1 LQGIL
6 TRWQALPKGV
16 EGAEQALAELVF
28 ANETGDPYQLI
39 LTDMHMPKTDGFAL
53 VEQIRGKP
61 GLLPMTVMMLTSAGH
76 QGDAER
82 CRELGIAAYL
92 YKPVRKQ
99 ELLSSIL
106 SALGQHSATARRI
119 LPSQPQTLSKSLHI
133 LLAEDNRVNQ
143 KVAVRMLEKMGHS
156 IVIAS
161 NGSEALSLLATQPFD
176 LVLMDIQMPEKDGLT
191 ATEKIREGEKQT
203 QSHLPI
209 IAMTAHA
216 MMGDRERCLK
226 AGMDGYISKP
236 INRQQLEETIRNLLC
251 LQGDIRSDI
260 AFKAEEPVAAGSE
273 HSLNAA
279 QILDRLGGD
288 EKLFQEVVEIFLEE
302 GPRQITSLRRA
313 IAERDA
319 AGLESA
325 AHNLRGELGYLGI
338 SRVSQKARELEEMGR
353 SNDLQHSAETL
364 AVLESEISEVLISLR
379 DLNVTSTKDIGMSG
393 AI

>member
-1 LQGIL
+1 
-6 TRWQALPKGV
+6 
-16 EGAEQALAELVF
+16 
-28 ANETGDPYQLI
+28 
-39 LTDMHMPKTDGFAL
+39 M
-53 VEQIRGKP
+53 
-61 GLLPMTVMMLTSAGH
+61 
-76 QGDAER
+76 
-82 CRELGIAAYL
+82 
-92 YKPVRKQ
+92 
-99 ELLSSIL
+99 
-106 SALGQHSATARRI
+106 
-119 LPSQPQTLSKSLHI
+119 
-133 LLAEDNRVNQ
+133 
-143 KVAVRMLEKMGHS
+143 
-156 IVIAS
+156 
-161 NGSEALSLLATQPFD
+161 
-176 LVLMDIQMPEKDGLT
+176 
-191 ATEKIREGEKQT
+191 IREGEKQT

-302 GPRQITSLRRA
+302 GPKQITSLRRA

-379 DLNVTSTKDIGMSG
+379 YLNVTSAKDIGMSG